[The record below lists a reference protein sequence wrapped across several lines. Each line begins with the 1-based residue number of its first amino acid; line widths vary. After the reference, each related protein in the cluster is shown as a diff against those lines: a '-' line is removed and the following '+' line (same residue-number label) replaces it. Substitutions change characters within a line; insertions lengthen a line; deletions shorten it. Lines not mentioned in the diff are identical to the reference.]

1 MQEALYNMLKEA
13 SIIQPEIKL
22 SRDKLKA
29 ILIDEASLPNEFISI
44 NSNINKFAT
53 QTHNF

>member
-22 SRDKLKA
+22 SGDK
-29 ILIDEASLPNEFISI
+29 
-44 NSNINKFAT
+44 
-53 QTHNF
+53 